1 MITTFWT
8 PVDFYYTQWGF
19 PNVIGRADGPHLV
32 NEKRGPILLQ
42 MHSARKILLK
52 NAEGN
57 IDGVNASPMM
67 MSFFN
72 DYSRF
77 LSTMQTHIW
86 LYICSTGI

>member
-8 PVDFYYTQWGF
+8 PVDFYYTQWCF

-42 MHSARKILLK
+42 CTQQEKYYSKMQ
-52 NAEGN
+52 GN

-72 DYSRF
+72 YYSRF
-77 LSTMQTHIW
+77 LFYGVQTHIW